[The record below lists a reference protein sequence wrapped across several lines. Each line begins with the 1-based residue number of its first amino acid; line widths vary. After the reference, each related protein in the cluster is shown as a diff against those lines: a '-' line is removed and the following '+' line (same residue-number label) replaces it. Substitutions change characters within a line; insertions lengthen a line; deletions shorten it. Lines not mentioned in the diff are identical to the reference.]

1 MAWRK
6 KWGNPIRKY
15 HLKLALEKALE
26 NGIQNEVVKSNKIM
40 HLNAYH
46 CNLAL
51 CNFHCPLSLEPR
63 SLPQAPC
70 ISLIVAGIF
79 PLAPRRFLARC
90 CLFVHIC
97 TFCLGAKRF
106 HRCHLEPQIVRL
118 PLTP

>member
-1 MAWRK
+1 MAKK

-26 NGIQNEVVKSNKIM
+26 NGIQNEFVKRNERM

-46 CNLAL
+46 SNLAL
-51 CNFHCPLSLEPR
+51 WNFPCPLRLEPR
-63 SLPQAPC
+63 SLPQAPF

-79 PLAPRRFLARC
+79 PLAPRRFRSRC
-90 CLFVHIC
+90 WHIC
-97 TFCLGAKRF
+97 TFCLGAQRF
-106 HRCHLEPQIVRL
+106 HQCHLEPQIVRL

>member
-1 MAWRK
+1 MAKK

-26 NGIQNEVVKSNKIM
+26 NGIQNEVVKSNERM

-46 CNLAL
+46 SNLAL
-51 CNFHCPLSLEPR
+51 WNFPCPLRLEPR
-63 SLPQAPC
+63 SLPQAPL
-70 ISLIVAGIF
+70 ISLIVAGIL
-79 PLAPRRFLARC
+79 PLAPRRFLSRC
-90 CLFVHIC
+90 LHIC